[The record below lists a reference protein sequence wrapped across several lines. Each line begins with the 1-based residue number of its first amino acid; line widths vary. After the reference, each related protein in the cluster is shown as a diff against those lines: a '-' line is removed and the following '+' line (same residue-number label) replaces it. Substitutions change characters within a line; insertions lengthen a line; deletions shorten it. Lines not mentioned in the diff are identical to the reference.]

1 VLSSA
6 RPFATTILV
15 LGLFV
20 HAGLLAQDTASSIP
34 GVLPDALPDRLSNTE
49 FWSLRQELSE
59 PGGYFRI
66 TDNYT
71 SNESEIGFIAT
82 ALRRIGT
89 EGGVYIGV
97 GPEQNLT
104 YISVIRPRMAFVVD
118 IRRQAAMQ
126 HLMFK
131 GLFELASDRAEF
143 ISLLFAKPRPATI
156 GAQTRIQDIW
166 HAFTPASTDP
176 DMAARTAKRLVH
188 VLTET
193 RGFPLTPEE
202 SAEVAAVYQA
212 FVGYGPAI
220 STRGAGGF
228 GGGSTYTFA
237 DLTGWA
243 TDETGQVQS
252 FLSSEENYRVVKSLH
267 ERNLVVPVTG
277 DFGGPK
283 ALRAL
288 GAYLKRH
295 GGVVTAFYVS
305 NVEQYLFQDGK
316 AGAFYDNVAEL
327 PIDVRS
333 VFIRPYSLRRS
344 QPPRPLCP
352 IGAFLGAAQA
362 GQVRSNFD
370 SLACAGR

>member
-1 VLSSA
+1 
-6 RPFATTILV
+6 
-15 LGLFV
+15 
-20 HAGLLAQDTASSIP
+20 
-34 GVLPDALPDRLSNTE
+34 
-49 FWSLRQELSE
+49 
-59 PGGYFRI
+59 
-66 TDNYT
+66 
-71 SNESEIGFIAT
+71 
-82 ALRRIGT
+82 
-89 EGGVYIGV
+89 VYVGV

-104 YISVIRPRMAFVVD
+104 YISAIRPRMAFVLD

-131 GLFELASDRAEF
+131 GLFELASDRVEF
-143 ISLLFAKPRPATI
+143 ISLLFAKPRPPNIAEHT
-156 GAQTRIQDIW
+156 GIQDIW
-166 HAFTPASTDP
+166 HAFAAASTDP
-176 DMAARTAKRLVH
+176 DMAARTATRLVH
-188 VLTET
+188 VLTES

-220 STRGAGGF
+220 STRGSGGF
-228 GGGSTYTFA
+228 GGGSNHTFA

-252 FLSSEENYRVVKSLH
+252 FLSTEENYRIVKSLH
-267 ERNLVVPVTG
+267 ERNLIVPVTG

-316 AGAFYDNVAEL
+316 ASAFYENVAAL
-327 PIDVRS
+327 PIDASS
-333 VFIRPYSLRRS
+333 VFIRPYSLRRVAV
-344 QPPRPLCP
+344 PRPLCP
-352 IGAFLGAAQA
+352 IGAFLEAARA
-362 GQVRSNFD
+362 GQVRWNSD